1 MNPAFS
7 QMAIWMVEPVTW
19 LVIGVGLAQNGIYL
33 LQLLLAYRYLKK
45 RAVTETGSSLWRQ
58 FSDITPP
65 MSILVPAYNEEAVI
79 VESVRSLISLHY
91 PSFEVIVVNDGSR
104 DDTLKTLMAA
114 FELTPVIRAWEN
126 ALEHK
131 PIRELYGNP
140 KFPNLLVID
149 KENGGKADA
158 LNAGLNIARMPLFCA
173 VDADSILEDDALL
186 RCVEPFIDDPERT
199 IAIGGTIR
207 VANGCTVENG
217 RVTRVALPREFLPLL
232 QTMEYLRAFL
242 IGRVGWSELKAVTVI
257 SGAFG
262 IIRREIAVAAGG
274 YSTDTV
280 GEDMEIIIKI
290 QKAALARQQDYRIHF
305 VPEPVCWTEAPSTLP
320 VLRRQRIRWQ
330 RGALETFFRHCGLLF
345 NPRYGRLGIIGFG
358 HMLLVDVLGPPIE
371 FLGYLLIPLF
381 WYLNLIDFGFVLAF
395 LALTFSFGVFISVG
409 SLILEEI
416 ELHRF
421 PNPADIL
428 VLLCVAIVENFG
440 YRQINNLFR
449 IEGWWKFLIG
459 TKGNWGEMTR
469 KGFTINKKKL

>member
-186 RCVEPFIDDPERT
+186 RCVEPFIDDP
-199 IAIGGTIR
+199 
-207 VANGCTVENG
+207 
-217 RVTRVALPREFLPLL
+217 
-232 QTMEYLRAFL
+232 
-242 IGRVGWSELKAVTVI
+242 
-257 SGAFG
+257 
-262 IIRREIAVAAGG
+262 
-274 YSTDTV
+274 
-280 GEDMEIIIKI
+280 
-290 QKAALARQQDYRIHF
+290 
-305 VPEPVCWTEAPSTLP
+305 
-320 VLRRQRIRWQ
+320 
-330 RGALETFFRHCGLLF
+330 
-345 NPRYGRLGIIGFG
+345 
-358 HMLLVDVLGPPIE
+358 
-371 FLGYLLIPLF
+371 
-381 WYLNLIDFGFVLAF
+381 
-395 LALTFSFGVFISVG
+395 
-409 SLILEEI
+409 
-416 ELHRF
+416 
-421 PNPADIL
+421 
-428 VLLCVAIVENFG
+428 
-440 YRQINNLFR
+440 
-449 IEGWWKFLIG
+449 
-459 TKGNWGEMTR
+459 
-469 KGFTINKKKL
+469 